1 MYQTKFFSIGLS
13 DYELQL
19 QNHSLRTTYQTPSM
33 YLNLEF
39 VLELIL
45 LPFFLPKVRFGNDAQ
60 KAHFENEAQKIL
72 QTMIFS
78 SYQT

>member
-1 MYQTKFFSIGLS
+1 
-13 DYELQL
+13 
-19 QNHSLRTTYQTPSM
+19 M